1 MNQNPISPTKK
12 RNIWIRGLSMVLMA
26 FAYHLSGTLMVI
38 VAILQFVLT
47 LVNETPNKR
56 LLAFGQSLG
65 LYLQQI
71 VYFLTFSS
79 ENVPFPF
86 NDWPSGD

>member
-1 MNQNPISPTKK
+1 MNQKPISPTKK
-12 RNIWIRGLSMVLMA
+12 RSIWIRGLFMVLMA
-26 FAYHLSGTLMVI
+26 FAFHLSGTLTVI
-38 VAILQFVLT
+38 VAILQFVIT
-47 LVNETPNKR
+47 LVSEAPNER
-56 LLAFGQSLG
+56 LASFGHSLG

-71 VYFLTFSS
+71 VYFLTFST